1 MGGGGVKSLTTR
13 KGEIVRQEEGKRFTA
28 RRRVEDERHKGWKG
42 MVRPYALK
50 QVLTAECLRQGKK

>member
-1 MGGGGVKSLTTR
+1 MTTR